1 MKQKLLLI
9 LLFLGIGFGIANAK
23 KSYRDN
29 VEKYDIEAESVG
41 QQGTY
46 LVHVYVYGKR
56 VKDEDLVMAAV
67 HGVIFRGIPGKQGI
81 ATQRALAQSVT
92 VETEKADYFEAF
104 FSGPYSRFGSIVN
117 GTQSRVKTKGGT
129 KLGAVVQVSKDDLRR
144 ELEQAGVI
152 RKLGAG
158 F

>member
-9 LLFLGIGFGIANAK
+9 LLFLGIGLGVANAK
-23 KSYRDN
+23 KSYRDV

-46 LVHVYVYGKR
+46 LVHVYVYGR
-56 VKDEDLVMAAV
+56 GVKDDDLVLAAV
-67 HGVIFRGIPGKQGI
+67 HGVIFRGVPGKQGL
-81 ATQRALAQSVT
+81 ASQRPLVSSVA

-104 FSGPYSRFGSIVN
+104 FDGPHRRFANVVQ
-117 GTQSRVKTKGGT
+117 GTQSRLKTKGGV
-129 KLGAVVQVSKDDLRR
+129 KLGAVVEVSKDDLRR
-144 ELEQAGVI
+144 ELEQAGVA